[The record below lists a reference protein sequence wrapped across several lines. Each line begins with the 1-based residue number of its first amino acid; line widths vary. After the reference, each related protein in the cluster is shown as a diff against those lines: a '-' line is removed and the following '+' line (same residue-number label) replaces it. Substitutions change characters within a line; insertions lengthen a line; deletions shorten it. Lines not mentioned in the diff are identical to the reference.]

1 VFVIFNENV
10 RKPLFAELVYSMLK
24 KYGTL
29 IWRSIVTLLLAVA
42 FVSFLRKGQ
51 QVQIIIFGVLLAFN
65 LVFWVITWQ
74 ALRKRNRD
82 LDEQ

>member
-1 VFVIFNENV
+1 M
-10 RKPLFAELVYSMLK
+10 FAELVYSMLK

-82 LDEQ
+82 LNEQ

>member
-82 LDEQ
+82 LNEQ